1 MKKVN
6 LKWSGKTVR
15 SLFLILALSITIFL
29 CFRSIDRWILVPS
42 LQYGSFHYPPESNL
56 PFFRNGEV
64 EMGIT
69 NQFGIRETKFE
80 KTTSCHYLLLGDSQT
95 FGSGIFLK
103 DRFSE
108 ILNAETECQWF
119 NVSVPGYTLENEF
132 SMYKKI
138 EGNLSF
144 QKLYLV
150 VYGNDVYETGDTPD
164 YLHFTKRQ
172 KWYWELL
179 AFLLPEYTR
188 SLWKRAYFQ
197 TIQVRMAEELKRI
210 STKEIPSSKN
220 VPQTNIGQKIP
231 PNYTSFK
238 TLYSISP
245 NYFYESLNVNTVSNH
260 NFNRWKQ
267 VLFRLMEE
275 VTKKQIQLTIIYIP
289 LDVEFDSNRFEIY
302 KEIGFPMD
310 PNWLTGDSELVSEL
324 NQLATQLDVPIID
337 LRKTFRK
344 EKDLLQP
351 EDIHFNE
358 KANRLIADTIKKSL

>member
-6 LKWSGKTVR
+6 FKWFDKTIRTLFFAFVI
-15 SLFLILALSITIFL
+15 SLGFFLSL
-29 CFRSIDRWILVPS
+29 RSIDRWILVPS
-42 LQYGSFHYPPESNL
+42 LEYGTFHYPPKTTL

-64 EMGIT
+64 EMGFT
-69 NQFGIRETKFE
+69 NEFGIREPNNE
-80 KTTSCHYLLLGDSQT
+80 KQTNCRYLLLGDSQT

-108 ILNAETECQWF
+108 ILNAETECHWF

-138 EGNLSF
+138 DGSIPF
-144 QKLYLV
+144 QKVFLV

-164 YLHFTKRQ
+164 YIHFAKRQ
-172 KWYWELL
+172 KWYREFF

-188 SLWKRAYFQ
+188 SIWKREYFQ
-197 TIQVRMAEELKRI
+197 TIQVRMTEEMSRI
-210 STKEIPSSKN
+210 SAQETLPSKN
-220 VPQTNIGQKIP
+220 LRQTTSAEKIL

-245 NYFYESLNVNTVSNH
+245 NYFFESLNVKSVSNQ
-260 NFNRWKQ
+260 NFDRWQQ
-267 VLFRLMEE
+267 VFFRLMED
-275 VTKKQIQLTIIYIP
+275 VTKRNVKLTLVYIP
-289 LDVEFDSNRFEIY
+289 LDVEFDPNRLEIY

-310 PNWLTGDSELVSEL
+310 RNWLTGDSELIIEL
-324 NQLATQLDVPIID
+324 NKLATQFNVPIID
-337 LRKTFRK
+337 LRHSFRGA
-344 EKDLLQP
+344 KDLLQP